1 MTQDRTMTDEP
12 LPTDRDD
19 LHDRLLDRALRER
32 VGGEKAPD
40 FAEKIVAAA
49 KSFSPAAAA
58 VIENPVSPM
67 PFRWGWLAIAASLL
81 VAVGIGL
88 LSPAIHQTR
97 ERATRSAASATNVER
112 AASKE
117 EAAQPPS
124 TEHRVLVEQMRRTE
138 KVGGPSPGQVTADFP
153 GAQARPEVMLG
164 VGVNDDAA
172 EPQSSR
178 GGRSG
183 NQLQELQRGTA
194 FGPSAAATPGSLGDE
209 TFAIDSFMTYDAEA
223 AGAGQQ
229 QVENRYGESAPTAAQ
244 VTAGD
249 GQFAGGGRAAGD
261 AVDWEELSLRR
272 KNRFARPGVPA
283 QSEDSRTSQQLLDL
297 EVMKQV
303 TMQQASSSSGLETAV
318 AAEMDK
324 DPTIGMY
331 KEQLFVI
338 DQQIQQL
345 PAGSRNSGNSQLTLL
360 RGQYGQ
366 VEESL
371 RQYRIKAEREA
382 RGRLGGSLEEERRA
396 RIEEMV
402 KRESERRARG
412 DNYASIVDNPFRAIT
427 ADSAD
432 NRLSTFSIDVDTAS
446 YANVRQFLM
455 QSNMLPPPDA
465 VRIEELVNYFTYDY
479 AGPGESDEPVARN
492 AAMME
497 ARMAAANR
505 PFAANI
511 EVAACPWAPKHRLVR
526 FGIKGREVARAA
538 RPKSNLV
545 FLVDVSGSMDDPQKL
560 PLLIDGM
567 RMLTQELGENDRVA
581 IVVYASTEGLALE
594 STRGDQQEKIL
605 AALDRLSA
613 GGSTAGG
620 AGIQL
625 AYKVAADNFIEG
637 GTNRVIL
644 CTDGDFNVGV
654 TDVEA
659 LKQLA
664 ADKAKDTGV
673 FLTVLG
679 FGRGNLNDE
688 LMEAVADNGNGAYH
702 YVDNRSEARKVL
714 VEQMTGT
721 LVTIAKDVK
730 IQVEFNPTQVAAYR
744 LIGYE
749 NRVLAAEDFNND
761 AKDAGEIGAGHTVTA
776 LYEIVPIGEEV
787 ATTNVDELKYAP
799 VTPAGDP
806 PAEAGSPDVDDQKY
820 SADAEASS
828 ELLTLKIRYKQPD
841 GDTSTKLEFPVTDA
855 GLAFS
860 KASSDFQFASSVAG
874 FGMLLRGSPYKG
886 DATFA
891 GMLEIAESSVG
902 NEDPHGYRREFTQVI
917 AKAKQL
923 SGE

>member
-12 LPTDRDD
+12 LPIDRDD
-19 LHDRLLDRALRER
+19 LHDRLLDRALREKL
-32 VGGEKAPD
+32 GAEKAPD
-40 FAEKIVAAA
+40 LSEKIVAAA
-49 KSFSPAAAA
+49 RPVATTAAAI
-58 VIENPVSPM
+58 IENPVSPM

-81 VAVGIGL
+81 VVAGGLIWPALNTGREAARRPDPTATADPKDSRVLLENGIAADDLQMMVTPHVMIAEDAGALEASEGEAGESARERVVGHKYMRQEQLMNRFDSLSPGPVVNGAARGAVQSGAMPNAYHLSDDVEYSAPPQTASGPPVQLGIGVN
-88 LSPAIHQTR
+88 SDAGIVGGNSGEGEQ
-97 ERATRSAASATNVER
+97 SAASADFDSLALSTIQP
-112 AASKE
+112 
-117 EAAQPPS
+117 EAGDRQQAGGVHYGAVDP
-124 TEHRVLVEQMRRTE
+124 RLVEN
-138 KVGGPSPGQVTADFP
+138 GFGD
-153 GAQARPEVMLG
+153 
-164 VGVNDDAA
+164 
-172 EPQSSR
+172 SS
-178 GGRSG
+178 GRH
-183 NQLQELQRGTA
+183 A
-194 FGPSAAATPGSLGDE
+194 
-209 TFAIDSFMTYDAEA
+209 
-223 AGAGQQ
+223 
-229 QVENRYGESAPTAAQ
+229 
-244 VTAGD
+244 
-249 GQFAGGGRAAGD
+249 
-261 AVDWEELSLRR
+261 
-272 KNRFARPGVPA
+272 
-283 QSEDSRTSQQLLDL
+283 QQLLDL

-303 TMQQASSSSGLETAV
+303 AIQQASSSSGLEAAV

-324 DPTIGMY
+324 DPTMDMY
-331 KEQLFVI
+331 KEQLFAL

-345 PAGSRNSGNSQLTLL
+345 AAASENPGDAQLSLL
-360 RGQYGQ
+360 KGQYAQ
-366 VEESL
+366 TDEMM
-371 RQYRIKAEREA
+371 RWYRTNAEREA
-382 RGRLGGSLEEERRA
+382 RGRLQGTLEEERRA

-402 KRESERRARG
+402 KRESERRARI
-412 DNYASIVDNPFRAIT
+412 DNYAPIVDNPFRTIT
-427 ADSAD
+427 ADSAE

-526 FGIKGREVARAA
+526 LGIKGREVARAA

-560 PLLIDGM
+560 PLLVDGM

-594 STRGDQQEKIL
+594 STRGDQQETIL

-902 NEDPHGYRREFTQVI
+902 NEDPHGYRREFTQMI

>member
-1 MTQDRTMTDEP
+1 MTDEP

-19 LHDRLLDRALRER
+19 LHDRLLDHALRER

-40 FAEKIVAAA
+40 LTEKIVVAARPV
-49 KSFSPAAAA
+49 SSAAAA
-58 VIENPVSPM
+58 IIENPVLPM

-88 LSPAIHQTR
+88 LSPAIQASR
-97 ERATRSAASATNVER
+97 ERGSAVKRNAAEMMLERVPQASSE
-112 AASKE
+112 
-117 EAAQPPS
+117 QQ
-124 TEHRVLVEQMRRTE
+124 VLLQRQSQE
-138 KVGGPSPGQVTADFP
+138 KLGGASPGHATATFP
-153 GAQARPEVMLG
+153 GAQPRHKVVLG
-164 VGVNDDAA
+164 DGVNSDASLPPLTAPVAPSGDQAGEGQHAGAASADHDDLTELITSTVQPDFGAGEQPVEHNYFDAA
-172 EPQSSR
+172 PTSAAIAA
-178 GGRSG
+178 GTG
-183 NQLQELQRGTA
+183 QELA
-194 FGPSAAATPGSLGDE
+194 
-209 TFAIDSFMTYDAEA
+209 
-223 AGAGQQ
+223 
-229 QVENRYGESAPTAAQ
+229 ENRYGAATAASPTTPAKPA
-244 VTAGD
+244 VANEYAYGD
-249 GQFAGGGRAAGD
+249 N
-261 AVDWEELSLRR
+261 WSELS
-272 KNRFARPGVPA
+272 
-283 QSEDSRTSQQLLDL
+283 D
-297 EVMKQV
+297 
-303 TMQQASSSSGLETAV
+303 
-318 AAEMDK
+318 
-324 DPTIGMY
+324 
-331 KEQLFVI
+331 
-338 DQQIQQL
+338 
-345 PAGSRNSGNSQLTLL
+345 
-360 RGQYGQ
+360 
-366 VEESL
+366 
-371 RQYRIKAEREA
+371 
-382 RGRLGGSLEEERRA
+382 RGRGGVVGLGDLSGDDATKQLREERLATLRN
-396 RIEEMV
+396 
-402 KRESERRARG
+402 KYSFSLGFERDRRSLG
-412 DNYASIVDNPFRAIT
+412 DNYAAIVDNPFRAIT
-427 ADSAD
+427 ANSAE

-479 AGPGESDEPVARN
+479 ADPGESNEPMARN

-497 ARMAAANR
+497 ARMAAADQ
-505 PFAANI
+505 PFAANV

-526 FGIKGREVARAA
+526 FGIKGREVERAA

-560 PLLIDGM
+560 PLLVDGM
-567 RMLTQELGENDRVA
+567 RMLTRELGENDRVA

-664 ADKAKDTGV
+664 ADKAKDTSV

-679 FGRGNLNDE
+679 FGRGNLNDA
-688 LMEAVADNGNGAYH
+688 LMEAIADNGNGAYH

-776 LYEIVPIGEEV
+776 LYEIVPIGEKV
-787 ATTNVDELKYAP
+787 AAATSDVDDLKYAP
-799 VTPAGDP
+799 PADKVELNQFDRGD
-806 PAEAGSPDVDDQKY
+806 SDVDDQKY
-820 SADAEASS
+820 SADAKASG

-841 GDTSTKLEFPVTDA
+841 GDTSTKLEFPVTDDGRSFA
-855 GLAFS
+855 
-860 KASSDFQFASSVAG
+860 KASRDFQFASSVAG
-874 FGMLLRGSPYKG
+874 FGMLLRGSPYRG

-891 GMLEIAESSVG
+891 GMLEIAESTTG
-902 NEDPHGYRREFTQVI
+902 DQDPHGYRRELTQMI

-923 SGE
+923 TGE

>member
-19 LHDRLLDRALRER
+19 LHDRLLDLALRER
-32 VGGEKAPD
+32 FGGEITPD
-40 FAEKIVAAA
+40 RSEKIIDAARALSTVAEPIGAA
-49 KSFSPAAAA
+49 
-58 VIENPVSPM
+58 
-67 PFRWGWLAIAASLL
+67 PFRWLGFAIAASLA
-81 VAVGIGL
+81 AVVGAGL
-88 LSPAIHQTR
+88 LFPAVQAPR
-97 ERATRSAASATNVER
+97 EAARR
-112 AASKE
+112 AA
-117 EAAQPPS
+117 
-124 TEHRVLVEQMRRTE
+124 T
-138 KVGGPSPGQVTADFP
+138 
-153 GAQARPEVMLG
+153 
-164 VGVNDDAA
+164 
-172 EPQSSR
+172 
-178 GGRSG
+178 
-183 NQLQELQRGTA
+183 
-194 FGPSAAATPGSLGDE
+194 AAA
-209 TFAIDSFMTYDAEA
+209 DAEA
-223 AGAGQQ
+223 PAQRPSAPETTNEMLGNRSDVALGTRVLGEAGAPTLAPRAQSAGAQQSEGQQ
-229 QVENRYGESAPTAAQ
+229 GAANADYDDLTELITSTVQPDFGAGEQPAENRYGASVPSAAPVVAETAPASPGG
-244 VTAGD
+244 TADYSYGSNW
-249 GQFAGGGRAAGD
+249 GTLAGGRGGGRGGYDPTLIENGYGGGMGGGGGRGGRVSGGVGDRSGRGGFDGGRGAQQRFSLSNGAGTYVPRSSSRLSTLD
-261 AVDWEELSLRR
+261 DSDDLAV
-272 KNRFARPGVPA
+272 A
-283 QSEDSRTSQQLLDL
+283 
-297 EVMKQV
+297 KQV
-303 TMQQASSSSGLETAV
+303 AIMQAQSSSGLEAAV

-324 DPTIGMY
+324 DPTISMY
-331 KEQLFVI
+331 KEQLFAF

-345 PAGSRNSGNSQLTLL
+345 SSASKNPGDAQLSLL
-360 RGQYGQ
+360 KGQYAQ
-366 VEESL
+366 TDEMM
-371 RQYRIKAEREA
+371 RRYRINAEREA
-382 RGRLGGSLEEERRA
+382 RGRLQGTLEDVRRA

-402 KRESERRARG
+402 RREKERRALG
-412 DNYASIVDNPFRAIT
+412 DNYAPIVDNPFRTIT
-427 ADSAD
+427 ADTAE

-455 QSNMLPPPDA
+455 QSSMLPPPDA
-465 VRIEELVNYFTYDY
+465 VRIEELVNYFTYNY
-479 AGPGESDEPVARN
+479 APPKGDD
-492 AAMME
+492 
-497 ARMAAANR
+497 
-505 PFAANI
+505 PFSAHV

-526 FGIKGREVARAA
+526 FGIKGREVERAA

-560 PLLIDGM
+560 PLLVDGM

-594 STRGDQQEKIL
+594 STRGDQQETIL

-776 LYEIVPIGEEV
+776 LYEIVPMGEEV
-787 ATTNVDELKYAP
+787 TTTNVDELKYAP
-799 VTPAGDP
+799 PAAQVELNQFDQP
-806 PAEAGSPDVDDQKY
+806 GSDVDDQKY
-820 SADAEASS
+820 SADAKASS

-855 GLAFS
+855 EQSFA

-891 GMLEIAESSVG
+891 GMLEIAESSAG
-902 NEDPHGYRREFTQVI
+902 NEDPHGYRREFTQMI

-923 SGE
+923 AGE

>member
-19 LHDRLLDRALRER
+19 LHDHLLDRALREKL
-32 VGGEKAPD
+32 GGEKAPD
-40 FAEKIVAAA
+40 LAEKIVAAA
-49 KSFSPAAAA
+49 RPVSTAAAA
-58 VIENPVSPM
+58 AIIENPVSPM
-67 PFRWGWLAIAASLL
+67 PFRRGWLAIAASLL

-88 LSPAIHQTR
+88 LSPAMQAHR
-97 ERATRSAASATNVER
+97 ERAMRSAESATLDNRAEIKSER
-112 AASKE
+112 VPLASSE
-117 EAAQPPS
+117 EQ
-124 TEHRVLVEQMRRTE
+124 VLVEQTRRRESE
-138 KVGGPSPGQVTADFP
+138 KLIGGSPVQATAPFP
-153 GAQARPEVMLG
+153 GAQARPEVLLG
-164 VGVNDDAA
+164 DGAPSEAVL
-172 EPQSSR
+172 PQLSSP
-178 GGRSG
+178 
-183 NQLQELQRGTA
+183 A
-194 FGPSAAATPGSLGDE
+194 GPSGDQAGEGQPGAASPEGDYILDLAASTVQPDFGAGPQQAQNRYGEPAAAGATVVAGTERDDSVLRQIAQQRARESSASSNPTATTGYEYGANWDSLAGGHGGE
-209 TFAIDSFMTYDAEA
+209 Q
-223 AGAGQQ
+223 GAGQQ
-229 QVENRYGESAPTAAQ
+229 AVEQNFLGTAVDPRLVENGF
-244 VTAGD
+244 GD
-249 GQFAGGGRAAGD
+249 QPGRRSQRPYY
-261 AVDWEELSLRR
+261 EREQRLLRH
-272 KNRFARPGVPA
+272 KYLK
-283 QSEDSRTSQQLLDL
+283 EDSLALSTLGWHDGRRH
-297 EVMKQV
+297 EFPEA
-303 TMQQASSSSGLETAV
+303 QAT
-318 AAEMDK
+318 
-324 DPTIGMY
+324 
-331 KEQLFVI
+331 
-338 DQQIQQL
+338 
-345 PAGSRNSGNSQLTLL
+345 
-360 RGQYGQ
+360 
-366 VEESL
+366 
-371 RQYRIKAEREA
+371 
-382 RGRLGGSLEEERRA
+382 
-396 RIEEMV
+396 
-402 KRESERRARG
+402 G
-412 DNYASIVDNPFRAIT
+412 DNYAPIIDNPFRTIT
-427 ADSAD
+427 ADSAE

-526 FGIKGREVARAA
+526 FGIKGREVERAA

-560 PLLIDGM
+560 PLLVDGM

-594 STRGDQQEKIL
+594 STRGDQQETIL

-799 VTPAGDP
+799 PAAKVELNQFDS
-806 PAEAGSPDVDDQKY
+806 EVDEQKY

-841 GDTSTKLEFPVTDA
+841 GDTSTKLEFPVADA
-855 GLAFS
+855 GQSFS

-891 GMLEIAESSVG
+891 GMLEIAESSAG
-902 NEDPHGYRREFTQVI
+902 NEDPHGYRREFTQMI
-917 AKAKQL
+917 ARAKQL
-923 SGE
+923 AGE

>member
-40 FAEKIVAAA
+40 LSEKIVAAA
-49 KSFSPAAAA
+49 RPTSPASY
-58 VIENPVSPM
+58 VRTRRSLQLPPT
-67 PFRWGWLAIAASLL
+67 RWISISIAASILVVIGAGLLIPAFQAPREAARRAESTATIQPLSREVERNAGSTLIAPSDPNDVRMLRENALAAGDEEMMMTPRVIAADDAGDRRAGEGEGAASPDFDSLSDL
-81 VAVGIGL
+81 VAPTV
-88 LSPAIHQTR
+88 
-97 ERATRSAASATNVER
+97 
-112 AASKE
+112 
-117 EAAQPPS
+117 QPES
-124 TEHRVLVEQMRRTE
+124 
-138 KVGGPSPGQVTADFP
+138 
-153 GAQARPEVMLG
+153 
-164 VGVNDDAA
+164 
-172 EPQSSR
+172 
-178 GGRSG
+178 
-183 NQLQELQRGTA
+183 
-194 FGPSAAATPGSLGDE
+194 
-209 TFAIDSFMTYDAEA
+209 
-223 AGAGQQ
+223 GAGQQ
-229 QVENRYGESAPTAAQ
+229 QAEIRYGASAPTAAP
-244 VTAGD
+244 VMAESVLFGPADGRPGPTANGSARMRFQHSVGGVAID
-249 GQFAGGGRAAGD
+249 SSGSMVGGEVRFYGGG
-261 AVDWEELSLRR
+261 
-272 KNRFARPGVPA
+272 P
-283 QSEDSRTSQQLLDL
+283 QQHSADL

-303 TMQQASSSSGLETAV
+303 AMMHASSSSGLEAAV

-324 DPTIGMY
+324 DPTISMY
-331 KEQLFVI
+331 KEQLFVL
-338 DQQIQQL
+338 DQQIQEL
-345 PAGSRNSGNSQLTLL
+345 AAESRNPGEPQLSSLK
-360 RGQYGQ
+360 GQYAQ
-366 VEESL
+366 AEEMM
-371 RQYRIKAEREA
+371 RQYRTNAEREA
-382 RGRLGGSLEEERRA
+382 RGRLQGSLEEVRRA

-402 KRESERRARG
+402 RRERERRSLG
-412 DNYASIVDNPFRAIT
+412 DNYAPIVDNPFRTIT
-427 ADSAD
+427 ADSAE